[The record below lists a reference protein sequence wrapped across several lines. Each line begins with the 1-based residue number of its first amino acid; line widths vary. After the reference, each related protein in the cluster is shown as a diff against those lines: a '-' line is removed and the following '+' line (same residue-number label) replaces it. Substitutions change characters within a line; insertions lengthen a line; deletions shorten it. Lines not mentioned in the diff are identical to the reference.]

1 MIVVADVASSPV
13 PRGPSSPLLAL
24 SCPGPASGLLLD
36 ALLTPPSLGCPHL
49 QNGCGAVVSCK
60 LDRSSWTALDR
71 RHCPPWTPGF
81 PPPLPVLNSL
91 KMYVRLGSALIPDR
105 RIVAFVHYYCNDPL

>member
-49 QNGCGAVVSCK
+49 QNGWWNRGLLQAGPLQ
-60 LDRSSWTALDR
+60 LDCSGPSPLPALDAWFSPSPAR
-71 RHCPPWTPGF
+71 AEWSENVRATRIRFDSRQKDRCLR
-81 PPPLPVLNSL
+81 PLLL
-91 KMYVRLGSALIPDR
+91 
-105 RIVAFVHYYCNDPL
+105 